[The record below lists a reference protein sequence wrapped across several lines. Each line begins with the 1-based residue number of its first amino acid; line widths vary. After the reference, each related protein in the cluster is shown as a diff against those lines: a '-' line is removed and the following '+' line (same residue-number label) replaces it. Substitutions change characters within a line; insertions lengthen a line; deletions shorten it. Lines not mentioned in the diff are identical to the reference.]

1 MFRFKI
7 LALSILLLA
16 LGAGAF
22 FADSLIWLRDVEK
35 RFDARLA
42 TGRIAAERV
51 VEQWV
56 NRNVDRAIDLA
67 NDPAIRSALAEAK
80 AADPKQ
86 LKETLEK
93 AETAVTP
100 RLTSWLEGIKK
111 SERPDWILIVNGEG
125 RVIAR
130 SNAPHEPGEGIL
142 GIPLVRNMLSGAA
155 LDGIWASDQSVYSV
169 VGAATLLGDNVG
181 GGVVLGYQLSAT
193 RIGLLGI
200 ELPKLA
206 DDPSVG
212 LALLWNG
219 NPLGSTLTL
228 DQSTR
233 VPSSA
238 DPTVFG
244 ASLLALGPFPLMAPT
259 LGQYTGVARTTEGWP
274 GALLL
279 AVAVP
284 HSIVYEEL
292 AIRQAVVG
300 GFTLLL
306 VLLTVLWGQVITRSV
321 TKPLNLIVE
330 HLSGVQRGTLVELL
344 PEVVLKEP
352 YLRLGKLINML
363 ISNRSGA
370 LRAAPGS
377 KGDELSQ
384 LLGSQPTLSTPPS
397 TGEFQFSGIPGLSEE
412 SAAAM
417 VPPNDDVAG
426 MQQPDAGFGF
436 PGGALPETAV
446 AGTAQPPVAELP
458 LSALQPVDDSPFNAP
473 RSPAG
478 DQSLQSGI
486 ASLFD
491 DAGGLAPPS
500 LLGDDSAF
508 DNAPPAFAPP
518 AYIPP
523 TAPPR
528 STSMPAMVPSA
539 PPSPASA
546 PPPKWNPERTVMVQV
561 PEELIAASA
570 ASSPVSSPPLPP
582 LRGGFDEGNPEA
594 TVVAS
599 VSAEMIQA
607 SMGAADFDPDEAHF
621 REIYDQFLATRRE
634 CGEGIDDL
642 TYDRFLVKLKRN
654 REQLV
659 SKYGCRTVR
668 FQVYVKAG
676 KAALKAVPVRE

>member
-7 LALSILLLA
+7 LALSILLLG
-16 LGAGAF
+16 LGMGAF
-22 FADSLIWLRDVEK
+22 FADGVYWLRDVDK
-35 RFDARLA
+35 TFDARLA

-51 VEQWV
+51 VERWV
-56 NRNVDRAIDLA
+56 NRNVDRAIELA
-67 NDPAIRSALAEAK
+67 NDPAIRSALTEAK

-86 LKETLEK
+86 LKENLDK
-93 AETAVTP
+93 AEVAVTP
-100 RLTSWLEGIKK
+100 RLNGWLEAIKK

-130 SNAPHEPGEGIL
+130 SNAPHEPGEAIL
-142 GIPLVRNMLSGAA
+142 GIPLVRTMLSGAA
-155 LDGIWASDQSVYSV
+155 LDGIWAFDQGVFSV
-169 VGAATLLGDNVG
+169 VGAATMSSDAVA
-181 GGVVLGYQLSAT
+181 GGVVLGYQLTST

-200 ELPKLA
+200 GLPQLA
-206 DDPSVG
+206 NDPSVG

-219 NPLGSTLTL
+219 NLLGTTLTIE
-228 DQSTR
+228 QSSR
-233 VPSSA
+233 VPASSDA
-238 DPTVFG
+238 TVFG
-244 ASLLALGPFPLMAPT
+244 SSQLALGPFPLMAPT
-259 LGQYTGVARTTEGWP
+259 LGQYISVARTTEGWP
-274 GALLL
+274 GAMLLV
-279 AVAVP
+279 VAVP
-284 HSIVYEEL
+284 HSAVFEEL

-306 VLLTVLWGQVITRSV
+306 VLLTVIWGQIITRSV
-321 TKPLNLIVE
+321 TKPLKLIVE
-330 HLSGVQRGTLVELL
+330 HLSGVQRGSAVELL
-344 PEVVLKEP
+344 PEVALKEP

-370 LRAAPGS
+370 MRAPPGS

-384 LLGSQPTLSTPPS
+384 LLGSQPTLSTPPG

-417 VPPNDDVAG
+417 VPPDDDVAG

-436 PGGALPETAV
+436 SGSGLPETKVGSDGLQPAV
-446 AGTAQPPVAELP
+446 LP
-458 LSALQPVDDSPFNAP
+458 LSALQPVDSSPFDAP
-473 RSPAG
+473 LPAAG
-478 DQSLQSGI
+478 DKSMQSGI

-491 DAGGLAPPS
+491 DAGAFDAPPELAPDSAFGTRPPALS
-500 LLGDDSAF
+500 DDSAF
-508 DNAPPAFAPP
+508 ENAPSAFAPTPPP
-518 AYIPP
+518 A
-523 TAPPR
+523 ASR
-528 STSMPAMVPSA
+528 SVSQS
-539 PPSPASA
+539 SA

-570 ASSPVSSPPLPP
+570 MSSPIPPTPP
-582 LRGGFDEGNPEA
+582 LRGDFDDGNPEA

-599 VSAEMIQA
+599 ISADLMQA
-607 SMGAADFDPDEAHF
+607 SMGGGDYDPDAAHF